1 MRYGSYRCATCTQTV
16 EHKTSVVF
24 KKDKSAVDNN
34 NIALSRA
41 FLPKNAMHSHRL
53 FECAMH

>member
-34 NIALSRA
+34 NIALSHCT
-41 FLPKNAMHSHRL
+41 FKNAMHSHRL